1 MTARKTPGAKKA
13 APRKAA
19 KKAAPRKATKK
30 AAPRKA
36 PAGANSSAATAT
48 PPQAYGYYTDARMA
62 EEVARAVFT
71 GKFIYTPGVGWHR
84 WTGKV
89 WEPLVDETQPVE
101 TVRRLVVNRINYWA
115 AKITLTDPE
124 PLNRVYSWKA
134 VASRHRLTAITT
146 LARGLVEVAHEKLDA
161 HPDLLNT
168 PGGVVDMST
177 GAVRAHDQDLL
188 LTRITR
194 GNYRPGFTHP
204 DVEKALKAIDEP
216 ERTLLLS
223 RIGQGATGYQTP
235 DDVFPILR
243 GEGSNGK
250 TALFGFGLLA
260 ALGGYA
266 QQASAKLFAAS
277 ERGSEHSTEMA
288 DLRGCRLVLGE
299 EMQDD
304 ARLNITVLK
313 RITAAGIRAR
323 YCHQDNISF
332 DASHSLFLTSNPR
345 PRVTETDDGTWR
357 RLALFEF
364 PYRFVASAADIETPM
379 DRVGDIGLRERLRV
393 GKTEQHDAI
402 VTLVVEGAM
411 RWYVS
416 PQTALLPT
424 AKVKADTADW
434 RSGSDRILGYWN
446 EFLIGDPD
454 AMVSCAELLEHFND
468 WLKGNGHHQLAVET
482 FMPKF
487 AGHNETRRNNVERTR
502 IRGRKGLSRPPH
514 TYAFGPIASG
524 PQWMWSGV
532 RYRTAAD
539 DVAAPFGA
547 QTAGGPASNPF
558 ATTAGQQP

>member
-204 DVEKALKAIDEP
+204 DVEKALNAIDEP
-216 ERTLLLS
+216 EPVAEPDRAGRH
-223 RIGQGATGYQTP
+223 RI
-235 DDVFPILR
+235 
-243 GEGSNGK
+243 S
-250 TALFGFGLLA
+250 
-260 ALGGYA
+260 
-266 QQASAKLFAAS
+266 
-277 ERGSEHSTEMA
+277 
-288 DLRGCRLVLGE
+288 
-299 EMQDD
+299 D
-304 ARLNITVLK
+304 ARRRVPDPARRGIERQDRAV
-313 RITAAGIRAR
+313 RFRAAGGA
-323 YCHQDNISF
+323 
-332 DASHSLFLTSNPR
+332 
-345 PRVTETDDGTWR
+345 R
-357 RLALFEF
+357 RL
-364 PYRFVASAADIETPM
+364 RAAG
-379 DRVGDIGLRERLRV
+379 VGQAVRGQREGLRAFHRDGRP
-393 GKTEQHDAI
+393 A
-402 VTLVVEGAM
+402 
-411 RWYVS
+411 WVS
-416 PQTALLPT
+416 
-424 AKVKADTADW
+424 
-434 RSGSDRILGYWN
+434 
-446 EFLIGDPD
+446 
-454 AMVSCAELLEHFND
+454 
-468 WLKGNGHHQLAVET
+468 
-482 FMPKF
+482 
-487 AGHNETRRNNVERTR
+487 AGPR
-502 IRGRKGLSRPPH
+502 
-514 TYAFGPIASG
+514 
-524 PQWMWSGV
+524 
-532 RYRTAAD
+532 
-539 DVAAPFGA
+539 
-547 QTAGGPASNPF
+547 
-558 ATTAGQQP
+558 